1 MHSKSF
7 GIPIALAGQV
17 SLMQHPI
24 GETADVRDDGCR
36 IVDVNGRAVGVIS
49 VDDEFFAVHDRC
61 PHMGASMC
69 EGTVSGTFMPAAPYE
84 LVYDKHDRVIRC
96 PWHGWEFDLETGR
109 SLLEPERIGLKVYPV
124 TVEDGVVVLHT

>member
-1 MHSKSF
+1 ME
-7 GIPIALAGQV
+7 
-17 SLMQHPI
+17 HPI
-24 GETADVRDDGCR
+24 GEAADLRADGCR
-36 IVDVNGRAVGVIS
+36 IVDINGRAVGVIS
-49 VDDEFFAVHDRC
+49 VDAEFFAIHDRC

-69 EGTVSGTFMPAAPYE
+69 QGTVSGTFAPADPYE
-84 LVYDKHDRVIRC
+84 LVYDRHDRVIRC